1 MWTMPDG
8 RRSPS
13 RMQDAVFLDRTTP
26 PKIVTLILMAGLS
39 ALTMNIFLPSLPGM
53 AVYFGVAYGV
63 MQQSVALYLALSA
76 ALQIIIGPISDRYGR
91 RKVLLGSLILF
102 LLATIGTLLAPTAAW
117 FLVFRMAQAV
127 IASGMVLSRAVVR
140 DMVAD
145 ARAASMIGY
154 VTMGMSL
161 VPMLGPVIGGVLDD
175 LYGWK
180 ANFALLLILGVATLA
195 LVWAD
200 LGETATLRR
209 VSLMDQVRSY
219 PALFASRRFWGYTLA
234 AAFASGCFF
243 AFLGGAPYVG
253 DKIFVLSS
261 THVGALFA
269 LTAIGYA
276 AGNFLAGRYSVRT
289 GMNRM
294 ILLGTLVTSFGLVLL
309 ALLTLA
315 SLSGPTTFFGL
326 TLFMGLGN
334 GICLPNANAGMLS
347 VRPDLAGTA
356 SGLGGAIL
364 IGGGAALAAVAGM
377 LLGPGSSEMP
387 LILLML
393 ASSIA
398 SVIAILFVMRRA
410 RQIGAS

>member
-1 MWTMPDG
+1 MRHAAP
-8 RRSPS
+8 
-13 RMQDAVFLDRTTP
+13 VFLDRRTP
-26 PKIVTLILMAGLS
+26 PKIATLILLAGLS

-53 AVYFGVAYGV
+53 ADYFGVSYGL
-63 MQQSVALYLALSA
+63 MQQSVPLYLALSA
-76 ALQIIIGPISDRYGR
+76 ALQIVIGPISDRYGR
-91 RKVLLGSLILF
+91 RVVLIGSLVLF
-102 LLATIGTLLAPTAAW
+102 LLATVGTLLAPNATI
-117 FLVFRMAQAV
+117 FLIFRMAQAV
-127 IASGMVLSRAVVR
+127 IASGMALSRAVVR

-145 ARAASMIGY
+145 AEAASMIGY

-161 VPMLGPVIGGVLDD
+161 VPMIGPVIGGILDD
-175 LYGWK
+175 AYGWK
-180 ANFALLLILGVATLA
+180 ASFALLLGLGILVLG

-200 LGETATLRR
+200 LGETANLRR
-209 VSLMDQVRSY
+209 TSLKDQVRTY
-219 PALFASRRFWGYTLA
+219 PSLLGSRRFWGYTLS

-243 AFLGGAPYVG
+243 AYLGGAPYVG
-253 DKIFVLSS
+253 DKIFGLSS

-276 AGNFLAGRYSVRT
+276 AGNFLAGRFSVRV

-294 ILLGTLVTSFGLVLL
+294 ILLGTVVTSFGMALL

-315 SLSGPTTFFGL
+315 GLSGPTVFFSL
-326 TLFMGLGN
+326 TIFMGLGN

-347 VRPDLAGTA
+347 VRPELAGTA

-364 IGGGAALAAVAGM
+364 IGGGAGLAAIAGVLM
-377 LLGPGSSEMP
+377 HPGATEMP

-398 SVIAILFVMRRA
+398 SVIAILFVIRRA
-410 RQIGAS
+410 HQIGA

>member
-1 MWTMPDG
+1 MSALPPP
-8 RRSPS
+8 R
-13 RMQDAVFLDRTTP
+13 FLDRTTP
-26 PKIVTLILMAGLS
+26 PKIVTLILLAGLS

-53 AVYFGVAYGV
+53 AVYFGVPYGV

-76 ALQIIIGPISDRYGR
+76 ALQVVIGPISDRYGR
-91 RKVLLGSLILF
+91 RRVLIWSLVLF
-102 LLATIGTLLAPTAAW
+102 LLATVGTLLAPNATV
-117 FLVFRMAQAV
+117 FLIFRMAQAV

-145 ARAASMIGY
+145 AEAASMIGY

-161 VPMLGPVIGGVLDD
+161 VPMIGPVIGGILDD
-175 LYGWK
+175 AFGWH
-180 ANFALLLILGVATLA
+180 ANFALLLVLGVAVLG

-200 LGETATLRR
+200 LGETASLRN
-209 VSLMDQVRSY
+209 VSIVEQVRSY
-219 PALFASRRFWGYTLA
+219 PSLLRSRRFWGYTLA

-253 DKIFVLSS
+253 DKIFGLSS

-276 AGNFLAGRYSVRT
+276 AGNFLAGRFSVRI

-294 ILLGTLVTSFGLVLL
+294 ILIGTIVTTLGLSLL
-309 ALLTLA
+309 AVLTLA
-315 SLSGPTTFFGL
+315 GLSGPTVFFGL
-326 TLFMGLGN
+326 TVFMGLGN

-347 VRPDLAGTA
+347 VRPELAGTA

-364 IGGGAALAAVAGM
+364 IGGGAALAALAGV
-377 LLGPGSSEMP
+377 LLGPGATEMP

-393 ASSIA
+393 ASSAA
-398 SVIAILFVMRRA
+398 SVVAILLVMRRA
-410 RQIGAS
+410 RAIGA

>member
-53 AVYFGVAYGV
+53 AVYFGVPYGV

-253 DKIFVLSS
+253 DKIFGLSS